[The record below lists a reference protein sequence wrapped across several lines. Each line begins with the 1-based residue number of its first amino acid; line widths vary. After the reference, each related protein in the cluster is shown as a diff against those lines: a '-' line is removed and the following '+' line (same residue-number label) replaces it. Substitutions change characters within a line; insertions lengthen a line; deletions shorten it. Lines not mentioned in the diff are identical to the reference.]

1 MENDK
6 LIDYIDNLK
15 SVLQGRL
22 VIGNQESISVYGS
35 VEQQKL
41 GEFAK
46 EIRKAYTYL
55 CKVI

>member
-1 MENDK
+1 MVNDK

-35 VEQQKL
+35 IEQ
-41 GEFAK
+41 
-46 EIRKAYTYL
+46 
-55 CKVI
+55 